1 MKMNHGI
8 STKLAVTTATLCSLF
23 NVVSAG
29 TIAFIGPSAG
39 VDHGSITARR
49 PTNHPSGPEL
59 ELSTPSEGATTVEI
73 AVITNPKEKWAQ
85 FDRPE
90 VWEKFTVPVG
100 EFVVFSKTPTLAR
113 LASQPILT
121 AAIPGGVTCATF
133 TSPKCDNKRSSGKDD
148 FHCAFNLQ
156 GAGNIIRWGIPTK
169 PQCML
174 CLKTDDAT
182 IKAMKRGRYDRFGV
196 ELCEP
201 HEDIVKERK
210 GGVKERGDS
219 TKG

>member
-1 MKMNHGI
+1 MKVNHGI
-8 STKLAVTTATLCSLF
+8 STTLAVTAVIWCGLF
-23 NVVSAG
+23 NVVPAG
-29 TIAFIGPSAG
+29 TIALTGPLAK
-39 VDHGSITARR
+39 VDHGGIGSIPARR

-59 ELSTPSEGATTVEI
+59 VLSTPAEGATTVEI
-73 AVITNPKEKWAQ
+73 AVITNPKERWAQ

-90 VWEKFTVPVG
+90 VWEKITIPVG
-100 EFVVFSKTPTLAR
+100 EFVVFSELPSLAR

-121 AAIPGGVTCATF
+121 AAIPGDVTCATF

-156 GAGNIIRWGIPTK
+156 GAGNIMHWGIPTK

-182 IKAMKRGRYDRFGV
+182 IKTMKGGKYDMFGV

-201 HEDIVKERK
+201 HEDMVKERRTEEK
-210 GGVKERGDS
+210 IR
-219 TKG
+219 